1 MKIFALE
8 YVKIVQIHF
17 IIYAIEN
24 ETEAQT
30 LARIL
35 NFGSL
40 NLDQVY
46 RVDAFVKPGETK
58 SSLSLE
64 THCGG
69 KGLNQSVAA
78 ARAGAEV
85 WHAGMIGC
93 DGEILYEK
101 LLENRVNL
109 TLMEHTDGVSGHAI
123 IQVDNKGQNCILL
136 YGGTNQALTEEYI
149 DRALA
154 AFGSEGLVLVQN
166 ETNLVGSIIR
176 KAHERGLQV
185 AINASPMDE
194 KILTYP
200 LEFVDWLVVNEIEG
214 AAIANCESETDILPQ
229 LAKRYPKMNVL
240 LTLGKR
246 GAICER
252 GQERAKSGIY
262 QVKVVDTTAA
272 GDTFLGYFLTE
283 TLDGKSLSDALNLA
297 TAASSMCVQV
307 MGASDSVP
315 LRNDVLATIERG
327 GLGKLGEWGGWR

>member
-1 MKIFALE
+1 M
-8 YVKIVQIHF
+8 
-17 IIYAIEN
+17 
-24 ETEAQT
+24 
-30 LARIL
+30 ARIL

-46 RVDAFVKPGETK
+46 RVDAFVQPGETK

-93 DGEILYEK
+93 DGDMLYEK
-101 LLENRVNL
+101 LRENGVNL
-109 TLMEHTDGVSGHAI
+109 SLTERADGVSGHAI

-136 YGGTNQALTEEYI
+136 YGGTNQALTEDYI

-154 AFGSEGLVLVQN
+154 AFGIEGLVLVQN
-166 ETNLVGSIIR
+166 ETNLVGTIMQ
-176 KAHERGLQV
+176 KAHARGLKV

-200 LEFVDWLVVNEIEG
+200 LELVDWLVVNEIEG
-214 AAIANCESETDILPQ
+214 AAIANCEFEVDILPQ
-229 LAKRYPKMNVL
+229 LAKRYPNMNVL

-246 GAICER
+246 GAICAR
-252 GQERAKSGIY
+252 GQERATSGIY
-262 QVKVVDTTAA
+262 SVKVVDTTAA

-283 TLDGKSLSDALNLA
+283 ALDGKSLADALNLA
-297 TAASSMCVQV
+297 TAASSLCVQV

-315 LRNDVLATIERG
+315 LRSEVLHAIEQG
-327 GLGKLGEWGGWR
+327 TLGKPGEWGGWR

>member
-1 MKIFALE
+1 M
-8 YVKIVQIHF
+8 
-17 IIYAIEN
+17 
-24 ETEAQT
+24 
-30 LARIL
+30 ARIL

-46 RVDAFVKPGETK
+46 RVDAFVQPGETK

-93 DGEILYEK
+93 DGDMLYEK
-101 LLENRVNL
+101 LRENGVNL
-109 TLMEHTDGVSGHAI
+109 SLTERADGVSGHAI

-136 YGGTNQALTEEYI
+136 YGGTNQALTEDYI

-166 ETNLVGSIIR
+166 ETNLVGAIMQ
-176 KAHERGLQV
+176 KAHARGLKV

-200 LEFVDWLVVNEIEG
+200 LELVDWLVVNEIEG
-214 AAIANCESETDILPQ
+214 AAIANCEFEVDILPQ
-229 LAKRYPKMNVL
+229 LAKRYPNMNVL

-246 GAICER
+246 GAICAR
-252 GQERAKSGIY
+252 GQERATNGIY
-262 QVKVVDTTAA
+262 SVKVVDTTAA

-283 TLDGKSLSDALNLA
+283 ALDGKSLSDALNLA
-297 TAASSMCVQV
+297 TAASSLCVQV

-315 LRNDVLATIERG
+315 LRSEVLHAIEQG
-327 GLGKLGEWGGWR
+327 TLGKPGEWGGWR

>member
-1 MKIFALE
+1 M
-8 YVKIVQIHF
+8 
-17 IIYAIEN
+17 
-24 ETEAQT
+24 
-30 LARIL
+30 ARIL

-46 RVDAFVKPGETK
+46 RVDAFVQPGETK

-93 DGEILYEK
+93 DGDMLYEK
-101 LLENRVNL
+101 LRENGVNL
-109 TLMEHTDGVSGHAI
+109 SLTERNDGVSGHAI

-136 YGGTNQALTEEYI
+136 YGGTNQALTEDYI
-149 DRALA
+149 DRALE
-154 AFGSEGLVLVQN
+154 AFGNEGLVLVQN
-166 ETNLVGSIIR
+166 ETNLVGTIMQ
-176 KAHERGLQV
+176 KARDRGLKV

-200 LEFVDWLVVNEIEG
+200 LELVDWLVVNEIEG
-214 AAIANCESETDILPQ
+214 AAIANCEFEVDILPQ
-229 LAKRYPKMNVL
+229 LAKRYPNMNVL

-246 GAICER
+246 GAICAR
-252 GQERAKSGIY
+252 GQERATSGIY
-262 QVKVVDTTAA
+262 SVKVLDTTAA

-283 TLDGKSLSDALNLA
+283 ALDGKSLADALGLA
-297 TAASSMCVQV
+297 TAASSLCVQV

-315 LRNDVLATIERG
+315 LRSEVLHAIEQG
-327 GLGKLGEWGGWR
+327 TLGKPGEWGGWR

>member
-1 MKIFALE
+1 M
-8 YVKIVQIHF
+8 
-17 IIYAIEN
+17 
-24 ETEAQT
+24 
-30 LARIL
+30 ARIL

-46 RVDAFVKPGETK
+46 RVDAFVQPGETK

-93 DGEILYEK
+93 DGDMLYEK
-101 LLENRVNL
+101 LRENGVNL
-109 TLMEHTDGVSGHAI
+109 SLTERADGVSGHAI

-136 YGGTNQALTEEYI
+136 YGGTNQALTEDYI

-166 ETNLVGSIIR
+166 ETNLVGAIMQ
-176 KAHERGLQV
+176 KAHARGLKV

-200 LEFVDWLVVNEIEG
+200 LELVDWLVVNEIEG
-214 AAIANCESETDILPQ
+214 AAIANCEFEVDILPQ
-229 LAKRYPKMNVL
+229 LAKRYPNMNVL

-246 GAICER
+246 GAICAR
-252 GQERAKSGIY
+252 GQERATNGIY
-262 QVKVVDTTAA
+262 SVKVVDTTAA

-283 TLDGKSLSDALNLA
+283 ALDGKSLSDALNLA
-297 TAASSMCVQV
+297 TAASSLCVQV

-315 LRNDVLATIERG
+315 QRLQVERAIKENS
-327 GLGKLGEWGGWR
+327 LGKLGEWGGWR

>member
-1 MKIFALE
+1 
-8 YVKIVQIHF
+8 
-17 IIYAIEN
+17 
-24 ETEAQT
+24 

-46 RVDAFVKPGETK
+46 RVDAFVQPGETK

-93 DGEILYEK
+93 DGDMLYEK
-101 LLENRVNL
+101 LRENGVNL
-109 TLMEHTDGVSGHAI
+109 SLTERADGVSGHAI

-136 YGGTNQALTEEYI
+136 YGGTNQALTEDYI

-166 ETNLVGSIIR
+166 ETNLVGTIMQ
-176 KAHERGLQV
+176 KAHARGLKV

-200 LEFVDWLVVNEIEG
+200 LELVDWLVVNEIEG
-214 AAIANCESETDILPQ
+214 AAIANCEFEVDILPQ
-229 LAKRYPKMNVL
+229 LAKRYPNMNVL

-246 GAICER
+246 GAICAR
-252 GQERAKSGIY
+252 GQERATNGIY
-262 QVKVVDTTAA
+262 SVKVVDTTAA

-283 TLDGKSLSDALNLA
+283 ALDGKSLSDALNLA
-297 TAASSMCVQV
+297 TAASSLCVQV

-315 LRNDVLATIERG
+315 LRSEVLHAIEQG
-327 GLGKLGEWGGWR
+327 TLGKPGEWGGWR